1 MLLPPSHGA
10 HGAPGQHPAPCANIF
25 DFHPKRPAK
34 SSGLQVHSI
43 AEMPP
48 TTRIS
53 SVFFF
58 AALSLHPQASALA
71 PSEVQVTRRGFLSYQ
86 QVIPAAAA
94 FAAVAA
100 TSNAPPGWFPIQQLI
115 LPANAIDDD
124 GLSSPPPSIS
134 IGSIDYP
141 NTQYITTLILD
152 GPSSSAGLELADVK
166 VEGRSVVYVKSTTP
180 DGEATKQ
187 GIEAGM
193 ILLKYPDSSAAK
205 KRIKAGPYP
214 IVLQFYNLAENNAKD
229 NGEGKQSA
237 QKALELAQGQKA
249 VPTPT
254 ESELY
259 GNRGDGLD
267 IKTTQKAP
275 ASCTTKSKK
284 GDVLEVK
291 YEARIGGRGGI
302 VYDSSD
308 ESGNGLYKLARGE
321 VVAGVDLGTVD
332 MCVGEVREIDVPSP
346 LAYGAKGNQLYLIP
360 PGSRL
365 FWRVELVG
373 LGRD

>member
-1 MLLPPSHGA
+1 
-10 HGAPGQHPAPCANIF
+10 
-25 DFHPKRPAK
+25 
-34 SSGLQVHSI
+34 
-43 AEMPP
+43 MPP
-48 TTRIS
+48 TTLVS
-53 SVFFF
+53 STFFF

-71 PSEVQVTRRGFLSYQ
+71 PSEGQVTRRGFLSHQ

-115 LPANAIDDD
+115 PPANAIDDD
-124 GLSSPPPSIS
+124 GLSSPPPAISIS
-134 IGSIDYP
+134 SLDYP

-152 GPSSSAGLELADVK
+152 GPSSSSAGLELADVK

-180 DGEATKQ
+180 DGEAVKQ

-214 IVLQFYNLAENNAKD
+214 IVLQFYNLAENNAK
-229 NGEGKQSA
+229 NTRQGKLSA
-237 QKALELAQGQKA
+237 QEALELAQGQKA
-249 VPTPT
+249 VPAPT

-259 GNRGDGLD
+259 GNRGAGLD
-267 IKTTQKAP
+267 IKTIQKAP

-284 GDVLEVK
+284 GDVLRVK

-308 ESGNGLYKLARGE
+308 ESGNGLYKLGRGE
-321 VVAGVDLGTVD
+321 VIAGVDLGTVD